1 MRGSEFLR
9 IAARLEREAGNLK
22 YGTVGVQVQV
32 HKGQV
37 CKIRFTRQEC
47 EAIEIDKNGLTG
59 EEKK

>member
-1 MRGSEFLR
+1 MKGSDFMR
-9 IAARLEREAGNLK
+9 IASRLEREAGNLK

-47 EAIEIDKNGLTG
+47 EAFEVS
-59 EEKK
+59 EKKDKREI

>member
-1 MRGSEFLR
+1 
-9 IAARLEREAGNLK
+9 LEREAGNLK

-47 EAIEIDKNGLTG
+47 EAFEVS
-59 EEKK
+59 EKKDKREN